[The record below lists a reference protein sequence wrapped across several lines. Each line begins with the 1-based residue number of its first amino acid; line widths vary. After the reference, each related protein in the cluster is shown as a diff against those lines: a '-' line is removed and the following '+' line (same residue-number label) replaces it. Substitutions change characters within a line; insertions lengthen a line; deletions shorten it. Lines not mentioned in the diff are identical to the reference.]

1 VGVFLL
7 SDSINQDEL
16 LLALS
21 TIKKYIDES
30 CIELKYENGFIY
42 KKYITDEEWE
52 ILLDMSNLSINNGK
66 VIEGKQIELNVYNDN
81 IYWKYKNEDQ
91 SKDRILIPLEK
102 LKGEDFDINKV
113 YEDLG
118 NKSLVNT
125 IGELKAEID
134 SLRRTIEDLM
144 SKLNNKDK

>member
-1 VGVFLL
+1 MFLL

>member
-1 VGVFLL
+1 M

-42 KKYITDEEWE
+42 KRYIADEEWE

-134 SLRRTIEDLM
+134 FLRRTIEDLM

>member
-1 VGVFLL
+1 M

-16 LLALS
+16 LLALT

-42 KKYITDEEWE
+42 KRYIADEEWE

-134 SLRRTIEDLM
+134 FLRRTIEDLM

>member
-1 VGVFLL
+1 VGVLLL

-42 KKYITDEEWE
+42 KRYMADEEWE

-102 LKGEDFDINKV
+102 LKGEDFDINKT

-134 SLRRTIEDLM
+134 FLRRTIEDLM

>member
-1 VGVFLL
+1 VGVLLL

-42 KKYITDEEWE
+42 KRYMADEEWE

-134 SLRRTIEDLM
+134 FLRRTIEDLM